1 MAHPDSRFAG
11 AGRNKAA
18 NPSRRTKAD
27 QVLDADAY
35 NSHRSMSRLFRKHLA
50 PTLAPASMTPG
61 SMTRRYLQLALPS
74 PLRQH
79 FDYLLPAKIEEPPV
93 GARVRVPFGRQ
104 EQIGIC
110 VGISETTDVSEDK
123 LRAATEALDDE
134 PVLPASLFRLCQW
147 AAEYYQH
154 PLGEVFDT
162 ALPVLLR
169 QGEPLAAPGE
179 LRWRLTR
186 LGELFPT
193 DGPIRRAPKQLEAL
207 LKLREHPDG
216 LIPPL
221 LTSFG
226 IERPTLLALQKKG
239 LAECVTLA
247 PPEQERPPEGLREP
261 HFALNSEQK
270 AALAA
275 INGKAGQFQPFLL
288 FGITGSGKTEIY
300 LQAIAAVLERGEQ
313 ALVLV
318 PEISLAPQTVARFRA
333 RFQTEIAVL
342 HSGRNER
349 ERLDAWRAARSG
361 RAGIVIGTRSAVFTP
376 LARPGLIIVDEEHD
390 LSFKQQDG
398 FRYHARD
405 LAVRRAQLES
415 TPVLLG
421 SATPSL
427 ESMANAMQ
435 GRYQL
440 LRLTERAAGAS
451 TPAFKLIDLRQQ
463 KLQDGFSEPLLQA
476 IKATVAKGE
485 QVLVFINRRGYAP
498 VLLCHDCGWQ
508 AHCRRCDARPTL
520 HRAPTRLHC
529 HHCGSESAPPLQ
541 CPNCGSAD
549 LRPVGLGTERVEDFL
564 RKRFPKVPLFR
575 IDRDSTRRKEALTQ
589 LYHDIHAAG
598 PALLVGTQMLA
609 KGHHFP
615 KVTLVAL
622 LDIDGG
628 LFGADFRAPEHTAQ
642 LVMQVAGRAGR
653 ADRPGLVLLQT
664 HQPEHPL
671 LRELI
676 TSGYAAFAERVLEE
690 RRQLALPPYG
700 YLALLRAEATDPEK
714 PMAFLQNIATLAD
727 PGLQLWGPVPA
738 PMEKRAGRFRAHLL
752 LQSARRSALHA
763 AAAQLVPQIE
773 ALPEARRVRWSLD
786 IDPQDIS

>member
-1 MAHPDSRFAG
+1 
-11 AGRNKAA
+11 
-18 NPSRRTKAD
+18 
-27 QVLDADAY
+27 
-35 NSHRSMSRLFRKHLA
+35 
-50 PTLAPASMTPG
+50 
-61 SMTRRYLQLALPS
+61 MTRRFLQLALPS
-74 PLRQH
+74 PLRQT
-79 FDYLLPAKIEEPPV
+79 FDYILPAKLDPPPA

-110 VGISETTDVSEDK
+110 LGVTTATEVPEAK
-123 LRAATEALDDE
+123 LRAATEILDSE
-134 PVLPASLFRLCQW
+134 PVLPASLFTLCQW
-147 AAEYYQH
+147 AADYYQH

-169 QGEPLAAPGE
+169 QGEPVASPGE
-179 LRWRLTR
+179 LRWRTTR

-193 DGPIRRAPKQLEAL
+193 DGTIRRAPKQLEAL
-207 LKLREHPDG
+207 LKLRDHPDG

-221 LTSFG
+221 LASFG

-239 LAECVTLA
+239 LVEYVTLA
-247 PPEQERPPEGLREP
+247 PPEPEKAPEGLREP
-261 HFALNSEQK
+261 HYPLSAEQK
-270 AALAA
+270 AALEAVNA
-275 INGKAGQFQPFLL
+275 RAGEFHPFLL

-300 LQAIAAVLERGEQ
+300 LQAIAAVLDRGLQ

-318 PEISLAPQTVARFRA
+318 PEIGLAPQTVARFRA
-333 RFQTEIAVL
+333 RFQAEIAVL

-349 ERLDAWRAARSG
+349 ERLEAWRAARSG
-361 RAGIVIGTRSAVFTP
+361 RAGIVIGTRSAIFTP

-390 LSFKQQDG
+390 LSFKQHEG

-405 LAVRRAQLES
+405 LAVRRAQLEKV
-415 TPVLLG
+415 PVLLG

-427 ESMANAMQ
+427 ESLANARQ

-451 TPAFKLIDLRQQ
+451 RPAFKLIDLRQQ
-463 KLQDGFSEPLLQA
+463 KLQEGFSDPLLQA
-476 IKATVAKGE
+476 IKGTLDRGE
-485 QVLVFINRRGYAP
+485 QVLVFINRRGFAP

-529 HHCGSESAPPLQ
+529 HHCGSESAPPVH
-541 CPNCGSAD
+541 CPSCGSSD

-564 RKRFPKVPLFR
+564 RQRFPKAPLFR
-575 IDRDSTRRKEALTQ
+575 VDRDSTRRKDALTK
-589 LYHDIHAAG
+589 LYHDIHSAG

-642 LVMQVAGRAGR
+642 LVLQVAGRAGR
-653 ADRPGLVLLQT
+653 ADKPGLVLLQT
-664 HQPEHPL
+664 HQPAHPL
-671 LRELI
+671 LHELI
-676 TSGYAAFAERVLEE
+676 VAGYDAFADRMLEE
-690 RRQLALPPYG
+690 RRLMSLPPFG
-700 YLALLRAEATDPEK
+700 YLALIRAESTDAEK
-714 PMAFLQNIATLAD
+714 PMAFLQDVASAMED
-727 PGLQLWGPVPA
+727 GLEAWGPVPA

-752 LQSARRSALHA
+752 LQASRRPALQA
-763 AAAQLVPQIE
+763 ALAKLVPRIE
-773 ALPEARRVRWSLD
+773 ALPDARRVRWSLD
-786 IDPQDIS
+786 VDPQDIT